1 MLSCPV
7 SIFFFFFFFSFTWD
21 SFVVFMQV
29 TQQVFVAEEWAR
41 DAHNE
46 ARAEAHSRAEAEKFL
61 GALKQENQELNSQL
75 TAEE

>member
-1 MLSCPV
+1 
-7 SIFFFFFFFSFTWD
+7 
-21 SFVVFMQV
+21 MQV